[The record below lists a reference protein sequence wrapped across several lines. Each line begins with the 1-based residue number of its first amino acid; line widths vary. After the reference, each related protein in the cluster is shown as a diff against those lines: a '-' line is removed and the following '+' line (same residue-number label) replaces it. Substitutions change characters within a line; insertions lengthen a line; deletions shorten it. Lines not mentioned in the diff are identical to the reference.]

1 MMKQTN
7 CTIDFAAAG
16 VQASYNVESQVMTVS
31 CGGRIW
37 QTELDGAYISCERA
51 GGTDIEPLRAAK
63 SIKTTPVSTGTGQ
76 GVAVQYAGF
85 AFDED
90 CAFNAYWWQDAT
102 SGAMEVSIVPLREP
116 RAKLWSV
123 HFPAPFVFDKM
134 QASNY
139 TVFPLMQGALIPNGY
154 PQSFDLSRRWELE
167 AGMFYTRSAY
177 MPWWGQIDG
186 KAGYMALA
194 LTPYDGG
201 FSLLHQNGG
210 PTSVGAVWYPSLG
223 KFAYPRSIRYSFFD
237 SCDYVSLCKTYRTY
251 LQQNGRFKTL
261 AEKELQNP
269 LLKSLYGS
277 AIIHTGAE
285 MNPTAECRFYGTPDA
300 PEYHETFTGRA
311 TQLAELKARGLKKA
325 YVHLDGWIRMGYD
338 AQHPDVWPPSQVAG
352 GLEGLLTLQKTVHDC
367 GWLFALHDQYRDYYL
382 DAPSYTPALAK
393 KDHNGEIPV
402 CDYWA
407 GGKQAFLCPSQSLAF
422 IQRNYTLLWE
432 NGIVPDGVYLDVFA
446 CVGLDECWD
455 MQHPVTREGCMRLRE
470 ACFDYMRANGIII
483 SSEEGI
489 GWAMYSLD
497 LVHHANYALE
507 TTPDKSTLIGIP
519 TGRGFG
525 IPVPLLNLVYHDC
538 VVTPWFIT
546 PQTNE
551 MPDGQS
557 GFLHALLNAGVPYVD
572 IKAMDTEIVEAEM
585 VCALHKR
592 LCHAQ
597 MVRHELLDGE
607 TDRQRTLFSD
617 GTQVTVNFTTGAY
630 DIQPP
635 LSTDDFEARYNAL

>member
-1 MMKQTN
+1 MMKQTDR
-7 CTIDFAAAG
+7 TIAFAAAG
-16 VQASYNVESQVMTVS
+16 VQASYDVVSQVMTVS
-31 CGGRIW
+31 ANGCTW
-37 QTELDGAYISCERA
+37 QTKPDGAYISYERA
-51 GGTDIEPLRAAK
+51 GSVGIEPLSKAK
-63 SIKTTPVSTGTGQ
+63 SIYTTPVSTGTGQ

-85 AFDED
+85 AFDEN
-90 CAFNAYWWQDAT
+90 CAFTAYWWLDAT
-102 SGAMEVSIVPLREP
+102 SGALEASIVLMQEP
-116 RAKLWSV
+116 QEKSWCV

-134 QASNY
+134 QADNY

-154 PQSFDLSRRWELE
+154 PQSFDLSQRWELE

-177 MPWWGQIDG
+177 MPWWGQVDG
-186 KAGYMALA
+186 EAGYMALA

-201 FSLLHQNGG
+201 FTLEHESGG
-210 PTSVGAVWYPSLG
+210 ATSVGAVWLPCLG
-223 KFAYPRSIRYSFFD
+223 KFAYPRSIRFTFYE
-237 SCDYVSLCKTYRTY
+237 SCDYVSFCKAYRTY

-277 AIIHTGAE
+277 AIIHTCAE
-285 MNPTAECRFYGTPDA
+285 MNPTAACRFFGTPDA
-300 PEYHETFTGRA
+300 PVCHETFDTRA
-311 TQLAELKARGLKKA
+311 NQLSQLKGRGLTKA

-338 AQHPDVWPPSQVAG
+338 AQHPDVWPPSEVAG
-352 GLEGLLTLQKTVHDC
+352 GLDGLLALQKTIHDC

-382 DAPSYTPALAK
+382 DAPSYTAALAK
-393 KDHNGEIPV
+393 KDRNGETPV

-422 IQRNYTLLWE
+422 IRRNYSLLRE

-455 MQHPVTREGCMRLRE
+455 INHPVTREGCMRFRE
-470 ACFDYMRANGIII
+470 ACFDYMRASGIIV

-507 TTPDKSTLIGIP
+507 TRPDKSTLIGIP

-525 IPVPLLNLVYHDC
+525 LPVPLLNLVFHDC

-546 PQTNE
+546 QRTNE
-551 MPDGQS
+551 MPDRQS
-557 GFLHALLNAGVPYVD
+557 GLLHALLNAGVPYVGID
-572 IKAMDTEIVEAEM
+572 ATDSEIAEAEM
-585 VCALHKR
+585 VCALNRR

-597 MVRHELLDGE
+597 MVRHELLDGG

-617 GTQVTVNFTTGAY
+617 GTQVTADFTNGTY
-630 DIQPP
+630 EILPP
-635 LSTDDFEARYNAL
+635 LSQENFDTQNNAL